1 MKKVTLTDAE
11 CDALRMAAATL
22 AGEGPDG
29 THLRTALVKLDRA
42 AKSAKRRVEIALVK
56 DGKTTR
62 VLHEGL
68 TGRWTANLAK
78 VLEHAKWL
86 AISERI
92 VVRIDGSEVDAS
104 SLGMNEPI

>member
-1 MKKVTLTDAE
+1 MKKLTFTDAE

-22 AGEGPDG
+22 AGEGPEG
-29 THLRTALVKLDRA
+29 MHLRTALVKLDHA
-42 AKSAKRRVEIALVK
+42 AKGARRRVEIALVK

-68 TGRWTANLAK
+68 NTRWTANLAK
-78 VLEHAKWL
+78 VLEHAKWV

-92 VVRIDGSEVDAS
+92 VVRIDGSEVDPT
-104 SLGMNEPI
+104 SLGMNEPL

>member
-1 MKKVTLTDAE
+1 MRKVNLTDAE

-22 AGEGPDG
+22 AGEGPEG

-42 AKSAKRRVEIALVK
+42 AKGAKRRVEIALVK

-68 TGRWTANLAK
+68 ATRWSAALAK
-78 VLEHAKWL
+78 IHEHAKWQ

-92 VVRIDGSEVDAS
+92 VVRIDGAEVDVND
-104 SLGMNEPI
+104 LGMNEAF